1 MQPFVSFKKVG
12 HTYITDKSSVK
23 VLDNV
28 SFDIDKHEFVSIVGP
43 SGCGKST
50 LLRLLSGLLNS
61 TEGQVEIFGRKVQE
75 PREDIG
81 IVFQKPTLLPWK
93 NVLDNV
99 LFPLKH
105 KFGHISDKEKGFAQS
120 LIAKVGL
127 SYFEQSLP
135 DELSGGMQQRVGIAR
150 ALLLDPDILIMD
162 EPFSALDALTR
173 EEMGFELLRLWND
186 RPKTVLFITHSISE
200 AVLLSDKVLVMG
212 PRPST
217 VVEEINIE
225 LPRPRTLETIK
236 HPLFG
241 LYTGKIREH
250 FYSKVDSTENKSS
263 SSSPEDKGDISTN
276 KSNISQI
283 RTVA

>member
-1 MQPFVSFKKVG
+1 MNPFVSFKQVG
-12 HTYITDKSSVK
+12 HTYHSDNGSVK
-23 VLDNV
+23 VLNNV
-28 SFDIDKHEFVSIVGP
+28 NFDVEKNQFISIVGP

-50 LLRLLSGLLNS
+50 LLRLLSGLMQS
-61 TEGQVEIFGRKVQE
+61 TEGQVEIFGRQVTE

-93 NVLDNV
+93 NVLENV

-105 KFGHISDKEKGFAQS
+105 KFGHITNKERDFAKQ
-120 LIAKVGL
+120 LINKVGL
-127 SYFEQSLP
+127 KDFHNSMP
-135 DELSGGMQQRVGIAR
+135 DQLSGGMQQRIGIAR

-173 EEMGFELLRLWND
+173 EEMGFELLRLWNEK
-186 RPKTVLFITHSISE
+186 PKTVLFITHSISE

-217 VVEEINIE
+217 VVEEINID
-225 LPRPRTLETIK
+225 LPRPRTLETIQ
-236 HPLFG
+236 HRLFAE
-241 LYTGKIREH
+241 YTGKIREH
-250 FYSKVDSTENKSS
+250 FYSPPSTQQEN
-263 SSSPEDKGDISTN
+263 E
-276 KSNISQI
+276 SNVSQI

>member
-1 MQPFVSFKKVG
+1 MKPFVSFKQVS
-12 HTYITDKSSVK
+12 HTYHTEKQSLQ
-23 VLDNV
+23 VLKDV
-28 SFDIDKHEFVSIVGP
+28 SFDVNKNQFISIVGP

-50 LLRLLSGLLNS
+50 LLKLLSGLIKS
-61 TEGQVEIFGRKVQE
+61 SQGKVEVFGVEVDE

-105 KFGHISDKEKGFAQS
+105 KFGHVSQKDKDLANQ
-120 LIAKVGL
+120 LLNKVGL
-127 SYFEQSLP
+127 GDFGQSMP

-173 EEMGFELLRLWND
+173 EEMGFELLRLWGEK
-186 RPKTVLFITHSISE
+186 PKTVLFITHSISE
-200 AVLLSDKVLVMG
+200 AVLLSDKVIIMG

-217 VVEEINIE
+217 VVEELSIDI
-225 LPRPRTLETIK
+225 PRPRSLETIRL
-236 HPLFG
+236 PDFSA
-241 LYTGKIREH
+241 YTNKIRTH
-250 FYSKVDSTENKSS
+250 FYHPQTHLESDKSEN
-263 SSSPEDKGDISTN
+263 IT
-276 KSNISQI
+276 QI